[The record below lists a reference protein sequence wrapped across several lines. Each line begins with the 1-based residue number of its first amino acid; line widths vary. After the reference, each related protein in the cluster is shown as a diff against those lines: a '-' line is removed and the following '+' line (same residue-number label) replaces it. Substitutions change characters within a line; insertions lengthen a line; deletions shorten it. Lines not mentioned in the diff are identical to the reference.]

1 MISALYRDYRDTHIF
16 YSGEMIRGYSHYFII
31 GKGFK
36 ETEVDRLQT
45 VEVQDG
51 RLYQIAAT
59 YTRLA

>member
-1 MISALYRDYRDTHIF
+1 MISALYRDYSNTHIF
-16 YSGEMIRGYSHYFII
+16 YSGEMIRGYYFII
-31 GKGFK
+31 GKGFG
-36 ETEVDRLQT
+36 ETEVERLQT